1 MNETLSYL
9 YNLRNRGS
17 SFGIDR
23 MSRFIELL
31 EFPQESFPIIHV
43 AGTNG
48 KGSVCAMLDS
58 IYRANGYNVGLF
70 SSPHLVEL
78 GERVR
83 VNGRNITD
91 EQIQGWVGKLK
102 SIAQQMEA
110 EKKDNH
116 PTFFEFMTAIAFL
129 FFKQN
134 KVDLAIIETG
144 LGGRLDS
151 TNVVK
156 PELSIITTISKD
168 HCSILGDCLE
178 GIAKEKAGIIK
189 EKTPVLVGW
198 LCSATFEVV
207 RLIAEARRAP
217 FHTVQGLASNE
228 WPSTNMQGSYQN
240 QNASIALR
248 ASDILNYKLP
258 VAPNKSKAALKDVKM
273 LGRWQTIEGKPK
285 IILDACHNSAG
296 ALCLRENLKNLQEKP
311 EIWIGVLGEDR
322 AKDIIAV
329 VADFAKS
336 IKLFEVNQP
345 RACSFAFLRSII
357 PKSFK
362 GEVVNFELQKVKERL
377 FYSDSK
383 NTILVTGSIY
393 LIGDILS
400 LLKSS
405 NFEQKFNW
413 SDIF

>member
-1 MNETLSYL
+1 
-9 YNLRNRGS
+9 
-17 SFGIDR
+17 
-23 MSRFIELL
+23 
-31 EFPQESFPIIHV
+31 
-43 AGTNG
+43 
-48 KGSVCAMLDS
+48 
-58 IYRANGYNVGLF
+58 
-70 SSPHLVEL
+70 
-78 GERVR
+78 
-83 VNGRNITD
+83 
-91 EQIQGWVGKLK
+91 
-102 SIAQQMEA
+102 
-110 EKKDNH
+110 
-116 PTFFEFMTAIAFL
+116 
-129 FFKQN
+129 
-134 KVDLAIIETG
+134 
-144 LGGRLDS
+144 
-151 TNVVK
+151 
-156 PELSIITTISKD
+156 
-168 HCSILGDCLE
+168 
-178 GIAKEKAGIIK
+178 
-189 EKTPVLVGW
+189 
-198 LCSATFEVV
+198 
-207 RLIAEARRAP
+207 
-217 FHTVQGLASNE
+217 
-228 WPSTNMQGSYQN
+228 MQGSYQN
-240 QNASIALR
+240 QNATIALR

-405 NFEQKFNW
+405 NFEQNFNW